1 MQMHRSFSQPMCFEE
16 MVKHGHS
23 VVGSFAYIESLIN
36 QICHLK
42 VKCVLISQLHLIC
55 LPVKVLSRSIH
66 QRCRIC
72 EESRNKLA
80 QVVVGHWGSEPVVI

>member
-1 MQMHRSFSQPMCFEE
+1 MFFEE

-23 VVGSFAYIESLIN
+23 TVGSFAYIESLIN

-55 LPVKVLSRSIH
+55 LPVEVLPRSTR
-66 QRCRIC
+66 QRCHIC
-72 EESRNKLA
+72 EELRNRLA
-80 QVVVGHWGSEPVVI
+80 QV